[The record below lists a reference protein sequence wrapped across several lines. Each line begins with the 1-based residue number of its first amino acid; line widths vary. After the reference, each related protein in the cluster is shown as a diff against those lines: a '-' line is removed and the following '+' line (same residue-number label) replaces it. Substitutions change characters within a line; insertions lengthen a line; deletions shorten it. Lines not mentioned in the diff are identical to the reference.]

1 MNIFLPCAVGLV
13 GLVLACSGTDAAD
26 RPSPSPSRSLEF
38 DAISM
43 HRTMCMGKCPVYAVE
58 ISAKGQVTY
67 TGTDFVKVKGGR
79 TSRISQDDVE
89 LLSVA
94 LRRVRFSQMRD
105 KFQSEKDGCVINP
118 TDYPSVVISVTKA
131 GKAKE
136 IVLYAGCEG
145 PTIPAEDL
153 LWLADT
159 IDAVSKSNH
168 LVK

>member
-1 MNIFLPCAVGLV
+1 
-13 GLVLACSGTDAAD
+13 
-26 RPSPSPSRSLEF
+26 
-38 DAISM
+38 M

-58 ISAKGQVTY
+58 IGSKGQVKY
-67 TGTDFVKVKGGR
+67 TGTDFVKVKGVR
-79 TSRISQDDVE
+79 TSQISQDDVE

-94 LRRVRFSQMRD
+94 LRRV
-105 KFQSEKDGCVINP
+105 KFAQLREKYQSEKDGCVNNP
-118 TDYPSVVISVTKA
+118 TDYPFVFFSVTKA

-136 IVLYAGCEG
+136 VVLYTGCEG

-168 LVK
+168 LVR